1 MTLFPKQIY
10 NFCTGNASNKSKST
24 QNLTA
29 QGSSSAGNINASA
42 NDQGFYQNLS
52 VYRQQNQSHPN
63 LGDK

>member
-1 MTLFPKQIY
+1 MHYFHA
-10 NFCTGNASNKSKST
+10 GNAGNKSKST

-29 QGSSSAGNINASA
+29 QSSSSAGNINQSA